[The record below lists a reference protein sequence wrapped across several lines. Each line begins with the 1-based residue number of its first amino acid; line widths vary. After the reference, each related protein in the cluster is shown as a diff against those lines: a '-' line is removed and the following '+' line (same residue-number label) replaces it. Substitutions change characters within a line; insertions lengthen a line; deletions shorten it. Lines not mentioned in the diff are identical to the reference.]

1 MIPYETFPM
10 HEKIKEERF
19 FLIKK
24 EFSIPYT
31 ESRMKLTDFNDD
43 FDCFDYDWCC
53 YSSSSLQQLLLSSKT
68 PILVVDFEKE

>member
-10 HEKIKEERF
+10 HEKVQEERVQEERF

-31 ESRMKLTDFNDD
+31 ESRMTFI
-43 FDCFDYDWCC
+43 
-53 YSSSSLQQLLLSSKT
+53 SLIT
-68 PILVVDFEKE
+68 F